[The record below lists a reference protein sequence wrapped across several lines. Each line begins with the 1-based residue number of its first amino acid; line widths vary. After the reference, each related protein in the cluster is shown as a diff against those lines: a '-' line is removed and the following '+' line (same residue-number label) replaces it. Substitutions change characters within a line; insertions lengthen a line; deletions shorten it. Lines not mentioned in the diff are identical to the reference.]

1 MVSQL
6 SNPLAAKGL
15 ADFSSEFGGDMT
27 VAMAAITKK
36 LNDAGFSLPST
47 INGTGGLI
55 SGKTDKFLAAVE
67 QYQKALMKYR
77 KLIQSKAD
85 KVNIK
90 AAKTRIYQLNANLK
104 IQFHHE
110 MNTVNAM
117 SKAGSRGTVLS
128 NPQRGADIA
137 RSSRSPAKLNVTSQV
152 QASNLVQFGKQAKV
166 LGNGL
171 AAIDFTSRAAGVIQ
185 TAEYGGDWEREL
197 FAESAGFVA
206 GAAIGIGVA
215 KVGIGILLAATL
227 VGWVLIIGSAITI
240 AATIGA
246 ATAAD
251 KYVKRKANTYHDNF
265 ISLAS
270 GGGW

>member
-6 SNPLAAKGL
+6 SNPLAARGL

-47 INGTGGLI
+47 VNGTGGLI
-55 SGKTDKFLAAVE
+55 SGKTDKFIAAVE

-77 KLIQSKAD
+77 TLIQSKVD

-90 AAKTRIYQLNANLK
+90 AAKTRIHQLNANLK

-128 NPQRGADIA
+128 NPKRGVDIA
-137 RSSRSPAKLNVTSQV
+137 RSSRSPVKLNVTSQV
-152 QASNLVQFGKQAKV
+152 QASNLVQFGKQAKF

-171 AAIDFTSRAAGVIQ
+171 AAIDFTSRATGVIQ
-185 TAEYGGDWEREL
+185 KAEYGGNWEREL
-197 FAESAGFVA
+197 FVESSGFAAGAIMGTIVA
-206 GAAIGIGVA
+206 KAAIGIL
-215 KVGIGILLAATL
+215 IAAIP
-227 VGWVLIIGSAITI
+227 VGWVLIIGSAVAI
-240 AATIGA
+240 AA
-246 ATAAD
+246 
-251 KYVKRKANTYHDNF
+251 
-265 ISLAS
+265 L
-270 GGGW
+270 